1 VGVNIWKTRD
11 IGLPSYSNNLSTGCK
26 DIELEEEGA
35 NYPPQRERE
44 ENINYV
50 SLKSNLVRIREVSYY
65 TSPSALPN
73 SWN

>member
-1 VGVNIWKTRD
+1 MGPPR
-11 IGLPSYSNNLSTGCK
+11 SHRGCK
-26 DIELEEEGA
+26 DRIGGVITHH
-35 NYPPQRERE
+35 REREE

-65 TSPSALPN
+65 TSPSSLPN